1 VVAEVL
7 ERGVDMKDKGSSG
20 LSLVYEKFER
30 LIEHFEVF
38 ILSISVF
45 AMASLVIVNVI
56 ARTFYRSIYFAE
68 ELTEVFT
75 ILITFTGVSYAVR
88 KARHIRMGAFFDAVP
103 YKIQKVMIFII
114 CGVSAVVMFLLSS
127 YSYSYMDQARVMG
140 HVTPALRMQYWYTL
154 IIIPVGFFLAG
165 VQYLRTIIKN
175 ISEYDVWLSPEQQ
188 GEYEAEEL
196 AHIAEEYSS
205 EGEQLSKK
213 LYDGKDETG
222 EDVSDDSED
231 EFDT

>member
-1 VVAEVL
+1 
-7 ERGVDMKDKGSSG
+7 
-20 LSLVYEKFER
+20 LVYEKFER
-30 LIEHFEVF
+30 LVEYIEVF

-103 YKIQKVMIFII
+103 FKIQKVMIFII
-114 CGVSAVVMFLLSS
+114 CGVSAVVMFLLAS

-165 VQYLRTIIKN
+165 IQYIRTIIKN

-188 GEYEAEEL
+188 GEYEAEEYQQM
-196 AHIAEEYSS
+196 AEEY
-205 EGEQLSKK
+205 EAVGEEMLGHSNKDKDKENELS
-213 LYDGKDETG
+213 D
-222 EDVSDDSED
+222 DVKDDSE
-231 EFDT
+231 T

>member
-1 VVAEVL
+1 MVAEVL

-20 LSLVYEKFER
+20 LLLVYEKFER
-30 LIEHFEVF
+30 LVEYIEVF

-45 AMASLVIVNVI
+45 AMASLVIVNVV

-114 CGVSAVVMFLLSS
+114 CGVSAVVMFLLAS

-165 VQYLRTIIKN
+165 IQYIRTIVKN

-188 GEYEAEEL
+188 GEYEAEEYQQM
-196 AHIAEEYSS
+196 AEEY
-205 EGEQLSKK
+205 EAVGEEMLGHSKNDKDKENELSDDIK
-213 LYDGKDETG
+213 
-222 EDVSDDSED
+222 DDSE
-231 EFDT
+231 T

>member
-20 LSLVYEKFER
+20 LLLVYEKFER
-30 LIEHFEVF
+30 LVEYIEVF

-45 AMASLVIVNVI
+45 AMASLVIVNVV

-114 CGVSAVVMFLLSS
+114 CGVSAVVMFLLAS

-165 VQYLRTIIKN
+165 IQYIRTIIKN

-188 GEYEAEEL
+188 GEYEAEEYQQM
-196 AHIAEEYSS
+196 AEEY
-205 EGEQLSKK
+205 EAVGEEMLGHSNKDKDKENELS
-213 LYDGKDETG
+213 D
-222 EDVSDDSED
+222 DVKDDSE
-231 EFDT
+231 T